1 MKPLLR
7 ILIGLASIIIIL
19 AGIKAASEIIG
30 FILIAVLLAVS
41 ITPAV
46 TFLTRKKIKRK
57 IALSIVIISM
67 LFIGIFLIKQ
77 LGTSILEL
85 SNTLPSYEQRMQELM
100 VSADKFLERFDLDID
115 KVVKEF
121 NFDTRQIFQLTA
133 SILTVMGNYIGNG
146 LFLLLIVCLMV
157 IEFSSYESF
166 FNKENLGNKNIYSKI
181 YDIREEVIK
190 YLSITAFT
198 GFIAAVAN
206 LILLLALGVEF
217 ALIWGVLSFFLNFI
231 PVLGVLIYTLLPSL
245 MALLQFG
252 ITEAL
257 IVAVGFTI
265 FNNVADNVIKPK
277 LMKDGLKISLLS
289 IFLSLYFWNWILGFS
304 GAILA
309 IPLTLAIKKAISEI
323 SLEKDVI

>member
-1 MKPLLR
+1 M
-7 ILIGLASIIIIL
+7 I
-19 AGIKAASEIIG
+19 
-30 FILIAVLLAVS
+30 
-41 ITPAV
+41 
-46 TFLTRKKIKRK
+46 
-57 IALSIVIISM
+57 
-67 LFIGIFLIKQ
+67 FIGIFLIKQ

-85 SNTLPSYEQRMQELM
+85 SNTLPSYEQRFQDLM

-115 KVVKEF
+115 KVVNEL
-121 NFDTRQIFQLTA
+121 NIDTRQIFQLTA
-133 SILTVMGNYIGNG
+133 SIITTMGNYIGNG

-157 IEFSSYESF
+157 IEFSGYDSVI
-166 FNKENLGNKNIYSKI
+166 NKATQSSSNLYSKLH
-181 YDIREEVIK
+181 DIREEIIK
-190 YLSITAFT
+190 YVSITAFT
-198 GFIAAVAN
+198 GFIASVAN
-206 LILLLALGVEF
+206 LVLLLILGVEF

-231 PVLGVLIYTLLPSL
+231 PVLGVLIYTALPTI

-277 LMKDGLKISLLS
+277 LMQDGLKISLLS

-309 IPLTLAIKKAISEI
+309 IPLTLAIKKAVSEM

>member
-19 AGIKAASEIIG
+19 AGVKAASEIVG
-30 FILIAVLLAVS
+30 FVLIAVLLAVS

-46 TFLTRKKIKRK
+46 TFLIRKKVKRN
-57 IALSIVIISM
+57 IALSIVIIS
-67 LFIGIFLIKQ
+67 LIVVGIFLIQQ
-77 LGTSILEL
+77 LGSSILEL
-85 SNTLPSYEQRMQELM
+85 SNTLPSYEQRFQDLM

-115 KVVKEF
+115 KVVKEL
-121 NFDTRQIFQLTA
+121 NIDTRQIFQLTA
-133 SILTVMGNYIGNG
+133 SILTTMGNYIGNG

-157 IEFSSYESF
+157 VEFSSYETV
-166 FNKENLGNKNIYSKI
+166 FNRANLSSNNLYSKL
-181 YDIREEVIK
+181 YDIRQEIIK
-190 YLSITAFT
+190 YVSITAFT
-198 GFIAAVAN
+198 GFIAALAN
-206 LILLLALGVEF
+206 LILLLILGVEF

-257 IVAVGFTI
+257 IVAVAFTI

-277 LMKDGLKISLLS
+277 LMKEGLKISLLS

-309 IPLTLAIKKAISEI
+309 IPLTLAIKKAVSEI
-323 SLEKDVI
+323 SFEKDVI